1 MLGNTMGT
9 TIDHNI
15 IKDENACLV
24 EPVALAHH
32 LNHCT
37 TCKIQN
43 GRQGSKN
50 GRQGLGFWAIHSTFF
65 KLVFDLST
73 PSMRRV
79 DDGEEEKRKK
89 EKIMSF
95 IVATNVIASRPPDRR
110 PTGTPH
116 ARANCQ
122 IPSGQK
128 TSFR

>member
-1 MLGNTMGT
+1 MLGNTMGA

-24 EPVALAHH
+24 VPVALAHH

-73 PSMRRV
+73 PSMRKV
-79 DDGEEEKRKK
+79 DGGEYRKGKKRKK
-89 EKIMSF
+89 W
-95 IVATNVIASRPPDRR
+95 SR
-110 PTGTPH
+110 H
-116 ARANCQ
+116 CCQ
-122 IPSGQK
+122 SNGDQLQCRLSYQQLL
-128 TSFR
+128 T